1 MTRSRWLSPSNVL
14 TAKPPSTIVSIARP
28 MKLLSSL
35 ARIPRNKTSSVRTGA
50 RGDARCS
57 ETQVTERHFPTPK
70 PTGAPF
76 RLLRLTLAASNDTT
90 PEGFSETLKAPS
102 RYLPPASA
110 PWDTT
115 PARRNAMTAA
125 SARIAIACQ
134 GGGSHTAFTAGVL
147 GRLLRRYH
155 RRQQRLDDHP
165 AHIL

>member
-1 MTRSRWLSPSNVL
+1 MSSYMTRSRWLRPSKVL
-14 TAKPPSTIVSIARP
+14 KAKPPSTIVSIARP

-76 RLLRLTLAASNDTT
+76 RLLRLTLAVSNDTT

-102 RYLPPASA
+102 RYRSAGERAVGHYASEEECDDSGFGQDSHCLSGWRQPYGVYCWRARPPPEALPP
-110 PWDTT
+110 P
-115 PARRNAMTAA
+115 PAATR
-125 SARIAIACQ
+125 
-134 GGGSHTAFTAGVL
+134 
-147 GRLLRRYH
+147 
-155 RRQQRLDDHP
+155 
-165 AHIL
+165 